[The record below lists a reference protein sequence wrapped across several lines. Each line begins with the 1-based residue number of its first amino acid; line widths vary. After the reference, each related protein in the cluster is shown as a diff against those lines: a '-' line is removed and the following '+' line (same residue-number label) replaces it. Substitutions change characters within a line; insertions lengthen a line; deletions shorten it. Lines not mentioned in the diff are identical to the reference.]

1 MKAQELMGQV
11 NDALQARRIFGD
23 PYQKNGLTIIPVAT
37 VRGGWGGGGG
47 QTAGDQEGQGWGGG
61 GGVTARPVGAF
72 VVKGDEVT
80 WQPTVDVNRIVLVG
94 QLVAI
99 AAIVTVGMTIRALSH
114 RD

>member
-1 MKAQELMGQV
+1 MKAEELMGQV

-37 VRGGWGGGGG
+37 VRGGWGGGAG
-47 QTAGDQEGQGWGGG
+47 QSASPQEGQGWGGG

-99 AAIVTVGMTIRALSH
+99 AAIVTVGMTIRALS
-114 RD
+114 RKD